1 MRSCK
6 PQSVERIRNYMKI
19 IEIQERTQSLL
30 EIWENSV
37 RATHLFLS
45 GPEIE
50 QIKSYVPQALSL
62 IHISSGNDIFIQ
74 IINIFKN
81 MYYKYFQELNKFMF
95 ENTKESEALLQ
106 SSLSSSDSHSKLYHY
121 LTHQNDLDLNEL
133 MTTFTDGNKKRFQ
146 SYLQKRD
153 RERKRKEAAQYS
165 KKES

>member
-50 QIKSYVPQALSL
+50 QIKSYVPQALEAILHL
-62 IHISSGNDIFIQ
+62 IVAVN
-74 IINIFKN
+74 
-81 MYYKYFQELNKFMF
+81 
-95 ENTKESEALLQ
+95 ENESNRRPPPPVGEGAPRR
-106 SSLSSSDSHSKLYHY
+106 
-121 LTHQNDLDLNEL
+121 N
-133 MTTFTDGNKKRFQ
+133 R
-146 SYLQKRD
+146 
-153 RERKRKEAAQYS
+153 
-165 KKES
+165 